1 MKKTLL
7 FLSILPSILF
17 AHIGQIQT
25 HEKPY
30 EFVVGSKI
38 YRKVATDAYYLRID
52 SDNEFEDKTATLD
65 LGIGPSQAL
74 TSLSNLYALYDQGE
88 SDFNLQGY
96 RFGVRGG
103 YIFAYKSGPLE
114 YAAGDYILR
123 RNTHAYIMREFIR
136 KTELPIG
143 DMHVSYADNA
153 TVYVHYDTYGFRDV
167 VNFYNMTLPWSRE
180 YSRGDTISDDDLRIL
195 LKAIQT
201 PNNYRSK
208 TAKSGA
214 YVLEKDQ
221 VIKACETI
229 LNK

>member
-7 FLSILPSILF
+7 FIAVLPSILF
-17 AHIGQIQT
+17 AQIGQIQT

-65 LGIGPSQAL
+65 LGIGPAEAM

-96 RFGVRGG
+96 HFGVRGG

-114 YAAGDYILR
+114 YA
-123 RNTHAYIMREFIR
+123 
-136 KTELPIG
+136 
-143 DMHVSYADNA
+143 
-153 TVYVHYDTYGFRDV
+153 
-167 VNFYNMTLPWSRE
+167 
-180 YSRGDTISDDDLRIL
+180 
-195 LKAIQT
+195 
-201 PNNYRSK
+201 
-208 TAKSGA
+208 
-214 YVLEKDQ
+214 
-221 VIKACETI
+221 
-229 LNK
+229 